1 MDVQAIISAVSTVGF
16 PIVCVIIMFK
26 VYREDLGKLQD
37 SINNNTLVIQKLLDK
52 LESLDK
58 EVKKDA

>member
-1 MDVQAIISAVSTVGF
+1 MDIQAIISAVSTVGF

-26 VYREDLGKLQD
+26 VYREDLGKLQE

-52 LESLDK
+52 LEGLDK
-58 EVKKDA
+58 EVK

>member
-1 MDVQAIISAVSTVGF
+1 MDISAIISAVATVGF

-26 VYREDLGKLQD
+26 VYREDLGKLQE

-52 LESLDK
+52 LDGLEK
-58 EVKKDA
+58 GVK